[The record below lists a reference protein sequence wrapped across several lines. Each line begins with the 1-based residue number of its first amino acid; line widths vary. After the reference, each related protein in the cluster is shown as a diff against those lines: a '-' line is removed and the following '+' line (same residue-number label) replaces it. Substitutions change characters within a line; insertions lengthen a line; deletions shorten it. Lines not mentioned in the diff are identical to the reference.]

1 MSATNLPLLA
11 GMVSTT
17 LFVVS
22 YLPMLTKAFCT
33 RDLGSY
39 SLGNLVLANVG
50 NGVHSVYV
58 FSLPAGPIWILHTF
72 YLVSTVIMLVWHR
85 RYSVPAGVRRPDSAH
100 ISRRL
105 SIDPLPAPHDSRQG
119 RSSAPGECVRGFQE
133 SHVRESVRRPQTCPT
148 SRRAP
153 HVRRVVRRGTR
164 VLHRTL
170 HMPQIACA
178 AASRTCS

>member
-22 YLPMLTKAFCT
+22 YLPMLAKAFRT

-58 FSLPAGPIWILHTF
+58 FSLPLGPIWILHTF

-85 RYSVPAGVRRPDSAH
+85 RYAVHLGGA
-100 ISRRL
+100 
-105 SIDPLPAPHDSRQG
+105 
-119 RSSAPGECVRGFQE
+119 
-133 SHVRESVRRPQTCPT
+133 T
-148 SRRAP
+148 
-153 HVRRVVRRGTR
+153 RRGR
-164 VLHRTL
+164 IHRG
-170 HMPQIACA
+170 
-178 AASRTCS
+178 RTGRRHLNP

>member
-11 GMVSTT
+11 GTVSTT

-22 YLPMLTKAFCT
+22 YLPMLAKAFRT

-85 RYSVPAGVRRPDSAH
+85 RYTVPSRVRRPDSAR

-105 SIDPLPAPHDSRQG
+105 SIDPLSAPHDSRQMQ
-119 RSSAPGECVRGFQE
+119 AFY
-133 SHVRESVRRPQTCPT
+133 
-148 SRRAP
+148 SR
-153 HVRRVVRRGTR
+153 
-164 VLHRTL
+164 
-170 HMPQIACA
+170 
-178 AASRTCS
+178 